1 MSRSTQADGGGE
13 LALKLGKPPRD
24 HHWTTAE
31 CANYLGVSPEHL
43 EHARCRGDGPPFYK
57 LGRLVRY
64 IPDVVDAWAQARLV
78 RSTSEA
84 RQK

>member
-1 MSRSTQADGGGE
+1 MNRSTLPDGGGKP
-13 LALKLGKPPRD
+13 ALKLAKPSRD

-31 CANYLGVSPEHL
+31 CADYLGVSPEHL
-43 EHARCRGDGPPFYK
+43 EHVRCRGDGPPFYK
-57 LGRLVRY
+57 IGRLVRY
-64 IPDVVDAWAQARLV
+64 IPDAVEAWALARLV